1 MNAIVC
7 GVLVLQS
14 DKGRLQHMFL
24 VCGVLQVGAVIAAM
38 WLRDE
43 EIESESAICNS
54 DSVSNALLTSRA
66 NTMSPT
72 LNSFSADESTQLLE
86 KNKVV
91 LTDDFILS

>member
-1 MNAIVC
+1 MC

-43 EIESESAICNS
+43 EIESESATGNS
-54 DSVSNALLTSRA
+54 ESACNALMTSRT

-72 LNSFSADESTQLLE
+72 LTSLSIDESAQLLN